1 MSSQDLSG
9 KIALVTGASRGI
21 GAAIADTL
29 AQAGATVIGTA
40 TSDSGAAAIGER
52 LAQWNGQ
59 GRALNAAEADGIEN
73 LIADIE
79 KEFGKLD
86 ILVNNAGIT
95 RDNLLMRMKEEE
107 WDEIMQV
114 NLKSVFRAS
123 KAVLRGMMK
132 QRSGRIINITSVVG
146 AMGNAGQANYAAAK
160 AGLMG
165 FAKSMAREVGSRGI
179 TVNCIA
185 PGFIDTDMTRALPEE
200 VRKTFEAQT
209 ALGRF
214 GDAQDIADA
223 VLFLA
228 SDQAKY
234 ITGQTL
240 HVNGGM
246 LMPFLTF
253 LKKKKPRPKKTP
265 FRGGLYCHIFP
276 EKGCFLYKTL
286 R

>member
-9 KIALVTGASRGI
+9 KTALVTGASRGI

-146 AMGNAGQANYAAAK
+146 TMGNAGQANYAAAK

-246 LMPFLTF
+246 LMP
-253 LKKKKPRPKKTP
+253 
-265 FRGGLYCHIFP
+265 
-276 EKGCFLYKTL
+276 
-286 R
+286 